1 MIDIE
6 ELDLWNQ
13 PDEGD
18 PLVWIRKHRDELAKK
33 YPTFE
38 ERREYYKQ
46 VGTIEDAKARIQERI
61 AEKRRLGLSST
72 QSYLQ
77 SED

>member
-18 PLVWIRKHRDELAKK
+18 PLIWLRQYREEMDKKH
-33 YPTFE
+33 PTFE

-46 VGTIEDAKARIQERI
+46 VGTVEDALARIKERI
-61 AEKRRLGLSST
+61 AEKRRQGLSCVQT
-72 QSYLQ
+72 EPQS
-77 SED
+77 